1 MAVSEQQFSSTV
13 SEVFEVLVTP
23 ESYPRW
29 LVGAR
34 RIRAVSPDWP
44 QPGSS
49 FQHVVGFG
57 PIAIADRST
66 VRAAEAPRMLEM
78 QVRARPLIEATVR
91 FEITDSPTGC
101 TVRMTETPSGVHK
114 LASTIAQ
121 PLIAHATS
129 VR

>member
-49 FQHVVGFG
+49 FQHGVGFG

-66 VRAAEAPRMLEM
+66 VRAVEAPRML
-78 QVRARPLIEATVR
+78 
-91 FEITDSPTGC
+91 
-101 TVRMTETPSGVHK
+101 
-114 LASTIAQ
+114 
-121 PLIAHATS
+121 
-129 VR
+129 